1 MYGHLTSG
9 MLLRLFVCPAR
20 GAVSQR
26 LRQKAKCA
34 AIYQRPGFQNLS
46 SLTTSGKKPKGL
58 LEMRKELCSLGR
70 VHFTSQTVDPL
81 EMKKFQAWSA
91 KWWDEEGVYSALHA
105 MNDIRVP
112 FVRDIL
118 MSKLYNHDV
127 GRPLAG
133 VTLLDVG
140 CGGGILS
147 EVPVSSGQVCQIHKY
162 IPGDLICCSVIA
174 VFSLHFPKPLGRLGA
189 SVTGIDPLEE
199 NIKTAELHKSYDP
212 SLDHVIQYRSC
223 ALEDLVEENGE
234 CFDAV
239 VASEVL
245 EHVTDKEAFIQNCF
259 HLLKPGGSL
268 IITTLNKTRISYALG
283 IVLAEKI
290 MSIVP
295 EGTHDWEKFI
305 SPEELERILE
315 SNGYVVEALRGMLYN
330 PLSGSWRWIEDTSIN
345 YTIHAIKTVAQEQPE
360 DISLD
365 DLQEKPQAAQ
375 ASV

>member
-147 EVPVSSGQVCQIHKY
+147 E
-162 IPGDLICCSVIA
+162 
-174 VFSLHFPKPLGRLGA
+174 PLGRLGA